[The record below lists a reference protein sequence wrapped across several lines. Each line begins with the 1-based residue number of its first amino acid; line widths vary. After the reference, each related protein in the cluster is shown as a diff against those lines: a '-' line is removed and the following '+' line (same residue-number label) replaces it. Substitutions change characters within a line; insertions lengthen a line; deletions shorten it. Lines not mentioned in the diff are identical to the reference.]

1 MNQQIMMLV
10 AAASAFSAIVAIGF
24 IATGN
29 GSSPGGGKRVKA
41 IAAGQSPGRGPDVH
55 TAKRKQM
62 ADAIQKLREREEAV
76 RKNRKVSK
84 SIPDRLE
91 QAGLHFPVLYFWLGS
106 AGLGAGAGAA
116 MYISG
121 LGASVG
127 DGAIPGMQILIPALV
142 AFVAALGVPRWALGM
157 AIGMRQKKF
166 VGQFADA
173 IDVIVRGV
181 KSGLPLNECL
191 KVIARESSQ
200 PLAGEFE
207 KVCDSLQMGVS
218 LESTMSRLYQRMPL
232 QEVNFFAIVLNIQAK
247 AGGNLSEALGNLS
260 AVLRARKLL
269 KEKVKALS
277 SEAKA
282 SAWIIGSLPVIV
294 MVLVYFTTPA
304 YIMTLFTDPTGNLIL
319 LGAACLMATGV
330 YIMRQMI
337 NFDV

>member
-1 MNQQIMMLV
+1 MNQQVMMLL
-10 AAASAFSAIVAIGF
+10 AAVSAFAAIVAIGF
-24 IATGN
+24 VATG
-29 GSSPGGGKRVKA
+29 SSGGGGKRVKA
-41 IAAGQSPGRGPDVH
+41 IASGHSPSRGPDVN

-76 RKNRKVSK
+76 RKNKTVSK

-91 QAGLHFPVLYFWLGS
+91 QAGLAMPVATFWIGS
-106 AGLGAGAGAA
+106 AVLGAGAGVAA
-116 MYISG
+116 YVAGI
-121 LGASVG
+121 GASVG
-127 DGAIPGMQILIPALV
+127 GGAIPGMQILIPAML
-142 AFVAALGVPRWALGM
+142 AFVAGLGVPRWALGM

-173 IDVIVRGV
+173 IDIIVRGV

-200 PLAGEFE
+200 PLAMEFE
-207 KVCDSLQMGVS
+207 RVVDSLQMGVS
-218 LESTMSRLYQRMPL
+218 LETTMARLYQRMPL

-304 YIMTLFTDPTGNLIL
+304 YIMTLFTDKTGHLIL
-319 LGAACLMATGV
+319 LGAGGLMATGI